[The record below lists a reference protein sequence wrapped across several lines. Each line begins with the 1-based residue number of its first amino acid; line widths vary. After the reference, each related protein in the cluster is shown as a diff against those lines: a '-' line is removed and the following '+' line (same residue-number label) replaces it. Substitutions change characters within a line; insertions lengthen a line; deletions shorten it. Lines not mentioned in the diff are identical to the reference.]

1 MKTSIMLKNRMM
13 KVKQKFTQRQII
25 DDSRLF
31 HIYFYNYQVQ
41 SKNAINIKKNK
52 KIVNSKYYNS
62 LINIDNIHI
71 IMCCTFCP
79 KGSLLFYKLIFI
91 LQMHISFTLKD

>member
-1 MKTSIMLKNRMM
+1 MM

-41 SKNAINIKKNK
+41 SKNAVNIKKIK
-52 KIVNSKYYNS
+52 K
-62 LINIDNIHI
+62 L
-71 IMCCTFCP
+71 
-79 KGSLLFYKLIFI
+79 
-91 LQMHISFTLKD
+91 